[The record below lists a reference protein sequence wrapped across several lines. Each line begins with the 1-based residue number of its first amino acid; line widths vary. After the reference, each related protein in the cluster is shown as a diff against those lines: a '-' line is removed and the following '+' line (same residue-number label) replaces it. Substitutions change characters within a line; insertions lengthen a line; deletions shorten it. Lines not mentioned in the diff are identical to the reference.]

1 MPQAATT
8 EFVSGS
14 TSFTLQR
21 FPPRRHDPL
30 QAWDSAD
37 EVLLSTLPATLPK
50 PILILN
56 DSFGALALARS
67 HESGFSQSDSFVALA
82 ALAHNQQLNQLEPN
96 WQALPM
102 SAPTP
107 SVSSVLLKLP
117 KSQSLLHEQLQR
129 LSQLAQTQ
137 PIRVY
142 GAAKSKQLTPSIR
155 ALLSEYLE
163 APEFSPIVRKC
174 RHFNAVVRAQTTAQ
188 PPALSVWAV
197 PEFDLQLSHE
207 PGVFARN
214 QLDLGARVLLAHLPP
229 PGAQQVIDLGA
240 GNGVIGLAYARRSPD
255 SSVTWV
261 DESYLA
267 SASCAKNITDN
278 LPGAEPQYSCRVD
291 DCLSSFAAASADL
304 ILCNPPFHQEFAI
317 TDHIALQMFKD
328 AKRVLVQGGELRVVG
343 NRHLNYHHHLKRLFG
358 HCEILSKDAKF
369 VVISVRKR

>member
-8 EFVSGS
+8 EFVSGKN
-14 TSFTLQR
+14 SFTLQR

-37 EVLLSTLPATLPK
+37 EVLLSTLPPTLPL

-67 HESGFSQSDSFVALA
+67 HESGVSQSDSFVALA
-82 ALAHNQQLNQLEPN
+82 GLAHNQQLNQLEPN

-129 LSQLAQTQ
+129 LATLAQTQ

-142 GAAKSKQLTPSIR
+142 GAAKSKQLTPTIR
-155 ALLSEYLE
+155 ALLNDYLE

-174 RHFNAVVRAQTTAQ
+174 RHFNAAVRPQTTAQ
-188 PPALSVWAV
+188 PPAPSVWTV
-197 PEFDLQLSHE
+197 PEFNLQLSHE

-214 QLDLGARVLLAHLPP
+214 QLDLGARVLLAHLPA

-240 GNGVIGLAYARRSPD
+240 GNGVIGLAYARISASSPI
-255 SSVTWV
+255 TWV

-267 SASCAKNITDN
+267 TASCAKNVADN
-278 LPGAEPQYSCRVD
+278 LAVAEPQYSCKVD
-291 DCLSSFAAASADL
+291 DCLASFAAASADL
-304 ILCNPPFHQEFAI
+304 ILCNPPFHQEYAI

-343 NRHLNYHHHLKRLFG
+343 NRHLNYHQHLKRLFG